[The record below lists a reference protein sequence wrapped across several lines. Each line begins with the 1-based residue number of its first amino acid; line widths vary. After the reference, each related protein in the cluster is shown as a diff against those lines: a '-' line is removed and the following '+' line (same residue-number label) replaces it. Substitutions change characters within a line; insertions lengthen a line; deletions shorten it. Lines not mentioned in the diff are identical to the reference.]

1 MITVASTTLELAR
14 ALLVNRTESI
24 LLSSTGPNLPA
35 TSSKHEQK
43 VLLGW
48 GALRRWSKIARIQRI
63 LPRQLTTSPF
73 SFFFED
79 VPRDEVDM
87 EREEQTAEPAE
98 CTGSGENEDDNIP
111 GSEMVLDEPSTDLP
125 MADASVL
132 AEQGMVSSTEINK
145 SNQSELKDSDEM
157 GFCNTAT
164 EPTTN
169 NTKGPTAHNTEGSI
183 TNKTKDSIANNTKD
197 PIVHNTTDP
206 TKEKELDFFSLVN
219 HKVKPIASVEE
230 AREHSAS
237 AKDNE
242 SSVEAPEER
251 SITPDHN
258 TDLAEDFDETPTGT
272 DYEMDPVEELDETSD
287 FEMTSVE
294 SLNTKKFDL
303 KPFNY
308 QGCPDNV
315 RKQLLRCLLVSNRK
329 INPYYNF
336 GSIEVPAHKSCR
348 ENYTTMIVAFA
359 GNKELL
365 DEATTILYG
374 ENVFELQRAKVSL
387 WWLQRIGPNISKLKH
402 LKITVEEGVLDQ
414 FLTRLETL
422 WSSIF
427 YLLERKHKLQNLA
440 VSFARWTLRVNNTDG
455 LDPDKHSFVWEPRY
469 EVLRSLLSFRGLDR
483 VVITPG
489 PFVTEHFAEVLEEA
503 LLLGPGQTNEEVV
516 RLAEDLAPP
525 KRTKYSFAYVKGS
538 T

>member
-14 ALLVNRTESI
+14 ALLVNSTESI
-24 LLSSTGPNLPA
+24 LLSSMGPNSPA

-48 GALRRWSKIARIQRI
+48 RALSKIARIQRI

-73 SFFFED
+73 SFFLKD

-132 AEQGMVSSTEINK
+132 AEQGMVSSTKINK

-157 GFCNTAT
+157 DFCNTAT

-183 TNKTKDSIANNTKD
+183 TNKTKDSIANNTED
-197 PIVHNTTDP
+197 RIVHNTTDP
-206 TKEKELDFFSLVN
+206 TKEKELDFFGLVN
-219 HKVKPIASVEE
+219 HKAKPIASVEE

-237 AKDNE
+237 AKNNE
-242 SSVEAPEER
+242 NSVEAPQER

-287 FEMTSVE
+287 FEMASVE

-308 QGCPDNV
+308 QGCPDKV

-402 LKITVEEGVLDQ
+402 LRITVEEGVLDQ
-414 FLTRLETL
+414 FHTRLETL

-440 VSFARWTLRVNNTDG
+440 VSFARWTLRVDNTDG

-483 VVITPG
+483 VVVTPG
-489 PFVTEHFAEVLEEA
+489 PFVTEHFAEVLEET
-503 LLLGPGQTNEEVV
+503 LILGPGQTNEEVV
-516 RLAEDLAPP
+516 RLAEDIAPP

>member
-14 ALLVNRTESI
+14 VLLVSSTESI
-24 LLSSTGPNLPA
+24 LLSSTGPALPA

-73 SFFFED
+73 SFLLKD

-111 GSEMVLDEPSTDLP
+111 GSEMVLDEPSRDLP

-132 AEQGMVSSTEINK
+132 AEQGMVSSTKINK

-157 GFCNTAT
+157 DFCNTAT

-169 NTKGPTAHNTEGSI
+169 NTKGSTAHNTEGSI
-183 TNKTKDSIANNTKD
+183 TNNTKD
-197 PIVHNTTDP
+197 PIVHNTTD

-219 HKVKPIASVEE
+219 HKAKAIASVEE
-230 AREHSAS
+230 ARKHSAS
-237 AKDNE
+237 AKNNE
-242 SSVEAPEER
+242 NPAEAPQER

-258 TDLAEDFDETPTGT
+258 TDLAEEFDETSTGT
-272 DYEMDPVEELDETSD
+272 DYEMDPAEELDETSD

-294 SLNTKKFDL
+294 FLSTKKFDL

-308 QGCPDNV
+308 QGCPDKV
-315 RKQLLRCLLVSNRK
+315 RKQLLRCLLVGNKK
-329 INPYYNF
+329 IKPYYNF
-336 GSIEVPAHKSCR
+336 GSLEVPAHKSCR

-422 WSSIF
+422 WSAIF
-427 YLLERKHKLQNLA
+427 YLLERKHKLQSLA
-440 VSFARWTLRVNNTDG
+440 VSFARWTLHVNNADG

-469 EVLRSLLSFRGLDR
+469 EVLRSLSSFRGLDR
-483 VVITPG
+483 VVVTPG

-503 LLLGPGQTNEEVV
+503 LIMGPGQTNEEVI
-516 RLAEDLAPP
+516 RLAEEIAPP